1 MSSKSRFSRRLA
13 VVAVILIAVVLL
25 VWGTRRPN
33 PLPVVLAEVDLGRV
47 ERTVANTRAGT
58 VNACRR
64 AKLAP
69 PAGGQIVA
77 LPVHEGDRVR
87 SGQVLLELWNQD
99 SAAQARVAEEQSRGA
114 VLRAEEACGH
124 ADIAKRDADRAG
136 KLHRD
141 GLLPF
146 DQLDRATSAANTLR
160 AAC

>member
-58 VNACRR
+58 VQACRR

-69 PAGGQIVA
+69 PSGGQIVS
-77 LPVHEGDRVR
+77 LPVREGDRVR
-87 SGQVLLELWNQD
+87 AGQVLLELWSQNGV
-99 SAAQARVAEEQSRGA
+99 AQARVAQEQAHSA
-114 VLRAEEACGH
+114 TLHAQEACLN
-124 ADIAKRDADRAG
+124 AEV
-136 KLHRD
+136 
-141 GLLPF
+141 
-146 DQLDRATSAANTLR
+146 
-160 AAC
+160 